1 MVKSVIFAAAAL
13 ALALPVA
20 APVAASST
28 DDSGDKMICKYRME
42 TGTRFKKKKCM
53 TAAQW
58 EEMSEQHRAGAKEMV
73 DRPKILICGP
83 QAGC

>member
-1 MVKSVIFAAAAL
+1 MAKSIIFGAAAFAL
-13 ALALPVA
+13 LIPASVPVKA
-20 APVAASST
+20 GSTAET
-28 DDSGDKMICKYRME
+28 DDKLICKYRME

-58 EEMSEQHRAGAKEMV
+58 DEMSEQHRAGAKEMV

-83 QAGC
+83 QTGC